1 MAGDR
6 SSDSRGHGAGG
17 QDYDAG
23 IRAWDQGDWLTARRR
38 LRAAIKFH
46 PNKEQHLEAGRI
58 LHALSPD
65 RFALGLAFLFLLILG
80 SLFAW
85 LAA

>member
-6 SSDSRGHGAGG
+6 SSDSHGRGTGG

-23 IRAWDQGDWLTARRR
+23 IRAWDQGDWLIARRR
-38 LRAAIKFH
+38 LRAAIEFH
-46 PNKEQHLEAGRI
+46 PNKEQRFEAGRI
-58 LHALSPD
+58 LHALSLD
-65 RFALGLAFLFLLILG
+65 RFALGLALLFLLILA